1 METLWYAIVAVMLS
15 VYVVLDGFDFGAGM
29 LHLFVARSD
38 QERRQ
43 IFNAIGPFWNGNEVW
58 LLASGGL
65 LVFAFPR
72 VYAVGFSGFYLPLMM
87 VLWLLILRGI
97 SIEFRSKE
105 DNPLWRTFWDVT
117 FFASSLCMAIV
128 FGAALGNVIRGV
140 PLGAQGY
147 FDGALFTD
155 FQPGLNPGV
164 LDWYTVSVGIF
175 AALVLAGHGAVYLT
189 WKTADAVHDRSLSAA
204 RVLWKAILG
213 VGIIV
218 TYLTTI
224 VRPEL
229 YAKLISRPWTW
240 SLAALVL
247 ASLVSVG
254 LALAKKKELIAF
266 VASSFFIIGLFGRH
280 GSRNVSKHAD
290 LDSQFIF
297 QYYCR
302 QRRYWC
308 HRSKNWPRL
317 VDPNGY
323 PGCTLFCQSLSDI
336 CREGRCFI
344 GRLWSLN

>member
-266 VASSFFIIGLFGRH
+266 VASSFFIIGLLAATAAGMYPNMLISTLNSSFNITADNGAIGATGLKIGLVWWIPTVILAVLYFANLFRIFAEKVD
-280 GSRNVSKHAD
+280 VSSA
-290 LDSQFIF
+290 
-297 QYYCR
+297 
-302 QRRYWC
+302 
-308 HRSKNWPRL
+308 
-317 VDPNGY
+317 GY
-323 PGCTLFCQSLSDI
+323 GH
-336 CREGRCFI
+336 
-344 GRLWSLN
+344 